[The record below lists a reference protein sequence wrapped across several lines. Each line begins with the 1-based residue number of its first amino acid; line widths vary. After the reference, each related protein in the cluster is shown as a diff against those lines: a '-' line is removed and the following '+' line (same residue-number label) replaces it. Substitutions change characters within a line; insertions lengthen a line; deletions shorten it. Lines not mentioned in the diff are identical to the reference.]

1 MKKLYLIIL
10 VFLPISGTYAQTAM
24 VKNNPDYDDHPLHF
38 GYTLGLNTMDFTFGR
53 NWVKANNSDPNKYL
67 YADVAGKQ
75 LGFQVGMIVDFRLG
89 EYFNLRCLPSFNFGQ
104 RNISFFTTPYPTP
117 KLALAHPDS
126 TKLNLSLTM
135 ESSMLD
141 FPFLI
146 KYKAKRIN
154 NYRPYLLAGGS
165 VRYDLA
171 AKKKFNDDNQQ
182 YLLLKPLDLYA
193 EMGFGI
199 DYYLQYFKFSTEIKL
214 SLGLLNVLNPKQ
226 DTPDHDQYV
235 KALTKLTS
243 NIVMISFHFE

>member
-1 MKKLYLIIL
+1 MKKIFFVIL
-10 VFLPISGTYAQTAM
+10 VLLNLSGVFGQTAI

-38 GYTLGLNTMDFTFGR
+38 GYTLGLNAMDFTFGR
-53 NWVKANNSDPNKYL
+53 NWVKADNTDPNKYL
-67 YADVAGKQ
+67 YADVASKM

-89 EYFNLRCLPSFNFGQ
+89 EYFNIRCLPGFNFGQ
-104 RNISFFTTPYPTP
+104 RNLSFYTTPYNNP
-117 KLALAHPDS
+117 KEALSHPDS
-126 TKLNLSLTM
+126 TKLNLTLTM

-141 FPFLI
+141 FPVLI

-154 NYRPYLLAGGS
+154 NYRPYLFAGGS

-182 YLLLKPLDLYA
+182 YLLLKPFDCYA

-214 SLGLLNVLNPKQ
+214 SVGLLNVLNPKQ
-226 DTPDHDQYV
+226 DAPDHDQYV
-235 KALTKLTS
+235 NALSKLTS